1 MITCERCKTVNPP
14 DLRFC
19 QKCHRD
25 LLPGEGA
32 LTRLTI
38 LITAGLLTALG
49 VWVLVRMAQ
58 GEPLPD
64 LGCAFTSPVFWVIL
78 VIITPISALKL
89 ALTPTPPH
97 QKYLN
102 RAKRHLSLDQ
112 AQALADLNQALEL
125 ALEKERAAILKERA
139 RLYESLGERQQA
151 VRDQIARIECA
162 GAYDGAT
169 AVAALTG
176 MDKDTFAGGI
186 KDNDIQALL
195 KDQAAVPL
203 GYCPKCKNVVEL
215 NEKMKCKLHR
225 RARIESVRL
234 AIPEDVSM
242 IKAAILE
249 SHAKTARLNR
259 SRQLL
264 LILGAVMAILG
275 WAYVLE
281 LGPFDKSEDGPVSS
295 KVDATSEIALPV
307 VAVEGQTQ
315 PPAQSL
321 PAKVFDEHD
330 FSFEIPGDW
339 LLITEQDH
347 QALLN
352 DSLKGMDTRALQYL
366 GGAYTSGLNNCAGCA
381 QIVVLVMNEPAM
393 TGEFSEGQF
402 QIVQQNQQAT
412 MGERLLSYTYVHV
425 DGFPAAESQHIGRSG
440 ETRLWEYIIVPP
452 QPGVVYLFSMSSLKE
467 EYPDFEP
474 VFEQAAATLRIGPE
488 PEPTPTHQ
496 PTPTA
501 SPIKLAIVLGDSI
514 NVRAGPGKEYAI
526 LGSADKGEEL
536 QVRGVNPAGDWYLIY
551 TPELGEG
558 WVSAPLVSLR
568 VPLEE
573 LPVVTN
579 P

>member
-1 MITCERCKTVNPP
+1 
-14 DLRFC
+14 
-19 QKCHRD
+19 
-25 LLPGEGA
+25 
-32 LTRLTI
+32 
-38 LITAGLLTALG
+38 
-49 VWVLVRMAQ
+49 
-58 GEPLPD
+58 
-64 LGCAFTSPVFWVIL
+64 
-78 VIITPISALKL
+78 
-89 ALTPTPPH
+89 
-97 QKYLN
+97 
-102 RAKRHLSLDQ
+102 
-112 AQALADLNQALEL
+112 
-125 ALEKERAAILKERA
+125 
-139 RLYESLGERQQA
+139 LYESLGERQQA
-151 VRDQIARIECA
+151 VRDQIARIESA

-176 MDKDTFAGGI
+176 MDKDTFAGEI

-242 IKAAILE
+242 IKVAILE
-249 SHAKTARLNR
+249 SHAKAARLNR

-264 LILGAVMAILG
+264 LILGAVLAILG

-281 LGPFDKSEDGPVSS
+281 LGPFNRSPDEPFPGQ
-295 KVDATSEIALPV
+295 VDATAEVALPV
-307 VAVEGQTQ
+307 VAVEGQTK
-315 PPAQSL
+315 PAAQSTAVKL
-321 PAKVFDEHD
+321 FDEHD
-330 FSFEIPGDW
+330 FSFQIPADW

-366 GGAYTSGLNNCAGCA
+366 GGAYTGGLNNCAGCA

-425 DGFPAAESQHIGRSG
+425 DGFPAAESQHIGRNG

-474 VFEQAAATLRIGPE
+474 DFEQAAATLRIGPE
-488 PEPTPTHQ
+488 PTATPTAAPTPT
-496 PTPTA
+496 P

-514 NVRAGPGKEYAI
+514 NVRAGPGKEHAI

-573 LPVVTN
+573 LPVVTG